1 MARARSF
8 PSDFL
13 KDPDIIALSGADEC
27 LILIGLI
34 LRADDYGRGFAHSTL
49 LGREIRGYSPEQ
61 IESALHVLEALE
73 LVTLY
78 EVGRHRYYSLPR
90 WNEWQK
96 LRDPAKSKFPV
107 PPNDPEAEKH
117 ISQKSAKKGEE
128 PAGNFAK
135 GQNPAPEEEEEGE
148 GEEEKEVE
156 REKEKEEEEEATPPN
171 VVAFPTAHTSTTSTA
186 SLSVSHFEEV
196 TTKIA
201 VILKLTTDEALKRIV
216 TDYCHD
222 ATLSLFGEADA
233 AREWIDDPRRNR
245 KGQRMTPAF
254 FRRWLKRE
262 HEDVLKRQA
271 TGTTGPVFHAPPRG
285 QEVVRGTPAADPY
298 AEFLARRTRE
308 VTSVSTAEQGDV
320 GQ

>member
-128 PAGNFAK
+128 IVGSFAK
-135 GQNPAPEEEEEGE
+135 GQNPAPEE
-148 GEEEKEVE
+148 
-156 REKEKEEEEEATPPN
+156 EEEEEATPPN

-285 QEVVRGTPAADPY
+285 QEVVRGTPADDPY